1 LTKPGEIGELCVR
14 GPGVIAGYYRQPEL
28 TKKAFDKDEFFCTG
42 DLFQIVDERAI
53 AFFDR
58 KKDIIKRGGFTISSA
73 EVEKVLKKRTKIMDA
88 AVVGY
93 PDERLGERGFALS
106 SYQGQGVRDARRDK
120 GVHEGVGSGHL

>member
-73 EVEKVLKKRTKIMDA
+73 EVEKVLKKHTKIMDA

-93 PDERLGERGFALS
+93 PDERLGERVCAFVIPRPG
-106 SYQGQGVRDARRDK
+106 GP
-120 GVHEGVGSGHL
+120 